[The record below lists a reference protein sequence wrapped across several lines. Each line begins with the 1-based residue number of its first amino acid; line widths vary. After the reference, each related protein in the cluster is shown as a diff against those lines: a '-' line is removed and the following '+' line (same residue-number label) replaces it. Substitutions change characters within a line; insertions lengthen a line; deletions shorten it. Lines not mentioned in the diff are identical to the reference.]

1 VSTALY
7 CDGHAANCRLSAKGH
22 LLSTL
27 PYACLHNCVVLAGA
41 EAAEVVPTTVEALA
55 LRVLVLVGEGPL
67 LLTTALLGLS
77 FLVQSVAA

>member
-1 VSTALY
+1 MLVSTTA
-7 CDGHAANCRLSAKGH
+7 
-22 LLSTL
+22 
-27 PYACLHNCVVLAGA
+27 VVLAGA

-55 LRVLVLVGEGPL
+55 LRVLVLVGEGSL